1 MCVGAV
7 TAEAVG
13 NREAAVAAIAANN
26 AKFAENNAKRMKLLR
41 SQEKISEDDDDD
53 NNNNDDDDDDYNDDD
68 NDNGVNLQN
77 LDPTVAVNILNEN
90 KDANKIVSQSQQ
102 KERET
107 ENLNVTGKGEET
119 ENRIDSRIE
128 NKKGMKQIHDALM
141 ASVMRNM
148 LATEG
153 ASRKRELVERDKS
166 KTDQQ

>member
-41 SQEKISEDDDDD
+41 SQENFSEHDDDD
-53 NNNNDDDDDDYNDDD
+53 NNNDDDDDDDYNDDD

-107 ENLNVTGKGEET
+107 ENLNVTGKGKET
-119 ENRIDSRIE
+119 ENRIE

-153 ASRKRELVERDKS
+153 ASRKRELVEGDKS